1 MKLRHTYIPG
11 LKITIEDAKTSNIL
25 KPKKKG
31 IKIEPIEISKEQF
44 SGIADCA
51 VQNPTYKLLVEALEV
66 DMQSNPEIV
75 KEYEKYRK
83 YLKPV
88 ITWHRNQE
96 INTILREVDYDTWNQ
111 VIK

>member
-1 MKLRHTYIPG
+1 MKLRHTKFDG
-11 LKITIEDAKTSNIL
+11 LKIIIKDAKTSNIL

-31 IKIEPIEISKEQF
+31 LKIELIEISKEQF
-44 SGIADCA
+44 SDIADCA

-66 DMQSNPEIV
+66 DLQSNTEIV

-88 ITWHRNQE
+88 ITWHRNQ
-96 INTILREVDYDTWNQ
+96 
-111 VIK
+111 